1 MRVVA
6 ISGTVGPSART
17 NALLEL
23 ALAAAATHG
32 ASGALVDLQRDGID
46 WCDGRDP
53 ATYGEATL
61 AAIDAVRRADAVV
74 VGTPVYRGS
83 YSGRLKNFFDLVPSD
98 LLAGKPVL
106 LVAAGG
112 SFEHRLAIDTALR
125 PLLAQF
131 AAHVLPQAIYSTP
144 EDFRD
149 GQATDEAR
157 ERVAAAAGAL
167 CDLAARLG
175 GA

>member
-1 MRVVA
+1 MHVAA

-23 ALAAAATHG
+23 ALDAARVRGGTAV
-32 ASGALVDLQRDGID
+32 LLDLQRDGID

-53 ATYGEATL
+53 ATYGTTTV
-61 AAIDAVRRADAVV
+61 AAIDAVRAADAIV

-83 YSGRLKNFFDLVPSD
+83 YSGRLKNFFDLIPSD
-98 LLAGKPVL
+98 LLAGKPAL
-106 LVAAGG
+106 LVAAGA
-112 SFEHRLAIDTALR
+112 SLEHRLAIDTALR

-131 AAHVLPQAIYSTP
+131 AAHVLPQSVYSTP
-144 EDFRD
+144 EDFVD
-149 GQATDEAR
+149 GQATDAVR

-175 GA
+175 A